1 MPFVWLMSK
10 LVELEWKEERVGNGR
25 DVFKRLEKKYL
36 LDCFQRNSVMDALA
50 CSHRVDAYGTST
62 VTSLYFD
69 TDRFNLIERSLE
81 KPLYKEKLRLRAY
94 GADEGALLLHMFTD
108 CGEQRRV
115 IFAARTLPVFLEI
128 KTKYDGVV
136 YKRRIALP
144 LEAARA
150 YLEGVPYEK
159 VKRLLCWTDFAD
171 PLEQSQKRTAQIV
184 AEIDALMNRHGLL
197 TPSVMIACERTA
209 LEPLETALSERKE
222 LRVTFDEGVRA
233 LNLRQSN
240 PVWFPVLDRHTQ
252 LMEVKNSGALDITF
266 ARLLSQENLYPCSFS
281 KYGNAYRILQRQSQ
295 GCLQNHQQTH
305 RQQHSQDYSHQE
317 KGEYCA

>member
-1 MPFVWLMSK
+1 MPFVWLMSN
-10 LVELEWKEERVGNGR
+10 LSEPEWKEERVGNGR
-25 DVFKRLEKKYL
+25 DVFKRLEKKYV
-36 LDCFQRNSVMDALA
+36 LDRLQRNSVMDVLA
-50 CSHRVDAYGTST
+50 CTHRIDAYGTST

-69 TDRFNLIERSLE
+69 TDRFDLIERSLE

-108 CGEQRRV
+108 CREQRRV
-115 IFAARTLPVFLEI
+115 MPAARSLPVFLEI

-159 VKRLLCWTDFAD
+159 VRRLSCWADFED
-171 PLEQSQKRTAQIV
+171 PLEQSQVRTTQIV
-184 AEIDALMNRHGLL
+184 AEIDALMGRHGLL

-209 LEPLETALSERKE
+209 LEPLESLEAALSGRKE
-222 LRVTFDEGVRA
+222 LRVTFDERVRA

-240 PVWFPVLDRHTQ
+240 PAWFPVLDRNTQ
-252 LMEVKNSGALDITF
+252 LMEVKNSGALDVAF
-266 ARLLSQENLYPCSFS
+266 ARVLSQENLYPCSFS
-281 KYGNAYRILQRQSQ
+281 KYGNAYRILQRQAQ
-295 GCLQNHQQTH
+295 GRLQNQWQSHGQEYLHQG
-305 RQQHSQDYSHQE
+305 